1 MRLTEDQ
8 LKRLESDALA
18 QCVPL
23 GTPVRVMPGELM
35 ELLRVYRES
44 QETTE

>member
-1 MRLTEDQ
+1 MTLTEAQ
-8 LKRLESDALA
+8 LKRQESEALA

-44 QETTE
+44 KEKPE